1 VCNRKQEDLK
11 MRPTDNEQP
20 RMLGSELIIPV
31 LAVAF
36 TLYFFSTIW
45 NSPWTAQVSAFLVG
59 GVLLTVCTL
68 LLLRFAFLYKKG
80 RAILSLGYLFS
91 RDDISSGRVGLIIS
105 TVAYC
110 ALIDRLGFT
119 LTTFL
124 FLSISMLIL
133 SKGNRPALICVS
145 SAIISLCGWA
155 VFILA
160 FDTRF
165 PRGWYE
171 TTMKAVLSNG

>member
-1 VCNRKQEDLK
+1 
-11 MRPTDNEQP
+11 M
-20 RMLGSELIIPV
+20 IPV

-59 GVLLTVCTL
+59 GILLVVSGIFIVRCVIW
-68 LLLRFAFLYKKG
+68 LLRSEG
-80 RAILSLGYLFS
+80 SLGFS
-91 RDDISSGRVGLIIS
+91 NIASMDDIRSGRIGLMATTIGFCVFIEN
-105 TVAYC
+105 
-110 ALIDRLGFT
+110 LGFT

-124 FLSISMLIL
+124 FLLISITLLAKGKRFGFIL
-133 SKGNRPALICVS
+133 VL
-145 SAIISLCGWA
+145 SAVISLVGWA

-165 PRGWYE
+165 PHGAFE
-171 TTMKAVLSNG
+171 TLMEALLSNG

>member
-1 VCNRKQEDLK
+1 
-11 MRPTDNEQP
+11 MRPTDNETP

-59 GVLLTVCTL
+59 GVLLTVCSL
-68 LLLRFAFLYKKG
+68 LFLRFVFLYRKG
-80 RAILSLGYLFS
+80 RALLSFGYLFS
-91 RDDISSGRVGLIIS
+91 RDDISSGRVGLIVS

-124 FLSISMLIL
+124 FLAVSMLIL
-133 SKGNRPALICVS
+133 SKFKRPVLICTS

-165 PRGWYE
+165 PRGWFE